1 MDIES
6 SQIKIDEVGI
16 DSNTPFLALHFSTED
31 FDLTESKIFMHFNNK
46 KGERFWFK
54 SKEAD
59 FNIIGIGYLESIN
72 RNQFN
77 ADVLEAKKNELF
89 EDIQTIEL
97 SDDLNGDIHL
107 FGGMRFDD
115 KKTTDEWTDYK
126 MVEFLLASWQFD
138 LHNNE
143 CFIIL
148 RKENLET
155 SHLAEKIYETLKEI
169 EGKDSRFRFP
179 EIVSKREIY
188 PKAWKELVD
197 ETVGVL
203 DDDFEKVVLS
213 RELLI
218 RFEDEVDSNFLINR
232 LKQETDTFTI
242 LYERGKSTFVSKT
255 PEKLFHLKNST
266 LSTHAIAGSIRRE
279 NDETLNESNKL
290 AFLKDEKNRF
300 EHIVVRD
307 SIVEDL
313 TPYTSSVKYDD
324 TRILENRYIY
334 HLYTPIEA
342 ILNEESNLFNVMMA
356 LHPTPA
362 VGGLPKKRALEYIK
376 EKEYF
381 TRGLY
386 AAPIGVISRSN
397 EAEFAVSLRS
407 MRITN
412 KSATLY
418 AGAGIVKGS
427 TGESEY
433 EETKTKF
440 RPMLN
445 VLEALE

>member
-31 FDLTESKIFMHFNNK
+31 FNLSESKIFMHFNNK

-77 ADVLEAKKNELF
+77 ADVLEKKKNELF

-97 SDDLNGDIHL
+97 SDDLKGDIHL

-138 LHNNE
+138 LYNNE

-148 RKENLET
+148 KKEDLET
-155 SHLAEKIYETLKEI
+155 SHLVEKIYKILKEI
-169 EGKDSRFRFP
+169 EDTDSRFRFP
-179 EIVSKREIY
+179 EIVSKHEIY

-218 RFEDEVDSNFLINR
+218 RFEEEVDSNFLINR
-232 LKQETDTFTI
+232 LKQEPDTFTI
-242 LYERGKSTFVSKT
+242 LYEKGKSTFVSKT
-255 PEKLFHLKNST
+255 PEKLFHLKNNT

-279 NDETLNESNKL
+279 SDDALNENNKL
-290 AFLKDEKNRF
+290 AFLQDKKNRF

-324 TRILENRYIY
+324 TS
-334 HLYTPIEA
+334 T
-342 ILNEESNLFNVMMA
+342 
-356 LHPTPA
+356 
-362 VGGLPKKRALEYIK
+362 
-376 EKEYF
+376 
-381 TRGLY
+381 
-386 AAPIGVISRSN
+386 
-397 EAEFAVSLRS
+397 LR
-407 MRITN
+407 
-412 KSATLY
+412 
-418 AGAGIVKGS
+418 
-427 TGESEY
+427 
-433 EETKTKF
+433 
-440 RPMLN
+440 
-445 VLEALE
+445 

>member
-77 ADVLEAKKNELF
+77 ADVLENKKNELF

-148 RKENLET
+148 KK
-155 SHLAEKIYETLKEI
+155 KI
-169 EGKDSRFRFP
+169 
-179 EIVSKREIY
+179 
-188 PKAWKELVD
+188 
-197 ETVGVL
+197 
-203 DDDFEKVVLS
+203 
-213 RELLI
+213 
-218 RFEDEVDSNFLINR
+218 
-232 LKQETDTFTI
+232 
-242 LYERGKSTFVSKT
+242 
-255 PEKLFHLKNST
+255 
-266 LSTHAIAGSIRRE
+266 
-279 NDETLNESNKL
+279 
-290 AFLKDEKNRF
+290 
-300 EHIVVRD
+300 
-307 SIVEDL
+307 
-313 TPYTSSVKYDD
+313 
-324 TRILENRYIY
+324 
-334 HLYTPIEA
+334 
-342 ILNEESNLFNVMMA
+342 
-356 LHPTPA
+356 
-362 VGGLPKKRALEYIK
+362 
-376 EKEYF
+376 
-381 TRGLY
+381 
-386 AAPIGVISRSN
+386 
-397 EAEFAVSLRS
+397 
-407 MRITN
+407 
-412 KSATLY
+412 
-418 AGAGIVKGS
+418 
-427 TGESEY
+427 
-433 EETKTKF
+433 
-440 RPMLN
+440 
-445 VLEALE
+445 